1 MQQDSYQVY
10 SSEII
15 NVVITE
21 WGATYPLLREELKI
35 AMDYKPEMKSHTA
48 MKQQIYQDI

>member
-15 NVVITE
+15 NSVITE
-21 WGATYPLLREELKI
+21 WGAKYPFLREELQI
-35 AMDYKPEMKSHTA
+35 AMNYKPQMSISHSNAAAETLA
-48 MKQQIYQDI
+48 